1 MDEMEHSTT
10 SVLGTQS
17 EKARERLDK
26 MVLSA
31 LLISLG
37 VTGSLLPFATFLI
50 GASRCAPLQHL
61 INVLGAVLLGP
72 GFAVINAFLISLLRN
87 MLGTGTLLAFPGSM
101 IGALLAGFLYQ
112 WFKKDGLAVLGEFVG
127 TGLVGGL
134 AAYPFARWLMG
145 NTPAAVV
152 WNLGTFHSEMEN
164 GIRASLAAVSR
175 RAIPVVIDPVAAQAY
190 PGPRDFMMEILK
202 TFENIYA
209 EDQLACRIIIR
220 CNTGE
225 LACLCETKKE
235 SLPQNG
241 SLIQSGGVD
250 NLIFPDDSEGIF
262 RTFLH
267 IFEER
272 LPLCVVMT
280 GETDYI
286 GWTDPK
292 DTIPCDSQFQP
303 LYNPDIKPGKS
314 RHTLLTVTDSCR
326 LLTSM
331 TGAGCMSNTLI
342 AAFCSAAVT
351 ESELSQGRELSPW
364 REGEQSARAA
374 RAALVFLIESAQ
386 KAEAVS
392 RGMGSFQVNLMD
404 ELSRSMVE

>member
-1 MDEMEHSTT
+1 MNKPVDFYLKRIKNS
-10 SVLGTQS
+10 
-17 EKARERLDK
+17 RP
-26 MVLSA
+26 
-31 LLISLG
+31 LIHHITNQ
-37 VTGSLLPFATFLI
+37 VTMNLCANTAYGI
-50 GASRCAPLQHL
+50 GARPAM
-61 INVLGAVLLGP
+61 
-72 GFAVINAFLISLLRN
+72 AFS
-87 MLGTGTLLAFPGSM
+87 ASE
-101 IGALLAGFLYQ
+101 AGQ
-112 WFKKDGLAVLGEFVG
+112 SAEQAD
-127 TGLVGGL
+127 
-134 AAYPFARWLMG
+134 
-145 NTPAAVV
+145 AVV

-175 RAIPVVIDPVAAQAY
+175 RAIPVVIDPVAAPAY
-190 PGPRDFMMEILK
+190 PGRRDFMMEILK

-220 CNTGE
+220 CNAGE
-225 LACLCETKKE
+225 LACLCETQKE
-235 SLPQNG
+235 SLPQNR
-241 SLIQSGGVD
+241 SPIQSGGVD
-250 NLIFPDDSEGIF
+250 NLVLPDDSEGVC

-286 GWTDPK
+286 GWTDPQV
-292 DTIPCDSQFQP
+292 TIACGSQFQP
-303 LYNPDIKPGKS
+303 LHNADTKSGKS

-351 ESELSQGRELSPW
+351 ESELSQGREGDQAAW
-364 REGEQSARAA
+364 AA